1 MSNKAR
7 YGMNFTPVFDL
18 CMKYKFKKPIREG
31 KKKRYTLNLLEAYIY
46 GLMCSL
52 HYNGCEIF
60 VSQSGLADKVGCDD
74 KTIRKAI
81 QTLIKAGVIKQKHRY
96 GKSNLYTLLITPEK
110 FAKMCAAQG
119 VEEDAAVPAAPED
132 AEEDAPDGHDD
143 DDTPDGPDV
152 NQDTEAPEPTQEAP
166 QEAKQ
171 EEPKQPD
178 VNAKPLM
185 KRHRDEYGYCEL
197 TRDEMNAA
205 YSKIKKIIKAK
216 AEARGGRVPVKLSTI
231 RDKIYGPEY
240 MTKYIIGTHEGTIW
254 REESYWHC
262 SEDVF
267 EIVNKLLENIG
278 CLSVVMDTEG
288 DGMYSPK
295 TQLWDNVRL
304 TTKKHENGTTT
315 KQLEFIK

>member
-1 MSNKAR
+1 MSNKTR
-7 YGMNFTPVFDL
+7 YGMNFTPIFDL
-18 CMKYKFKKPIREG
+18 CMKYRFNKSISPDKN
-31 KKKRYTLNLLEAYIY
+31 KKRFTLNLLEAYIY
-46 GLMCSL
+46 GLMCNL

-60 VSQSGLADKVGCDD
+60 ISHAGLAEKIGCTE
-74 KTIRKAI
+74 KTVRTAI
-81 QTLIKAGVIKQKHRY
+81 QALINAGVIKAKRRY

-119 VEEDAAVPAAPED
+119 IEEDAADPAADDGQEAPED
-132 AEEDAPDGHDD
+132 PTQDDAPEDQ
-143 DDTPDGPDV
+143 P
-152 NQDTEAPEPTQEAP
+152 EAQQEAP
-166 QEAKQ
+166 
-171 EEPKQPD
+171 KQPE

-185 KRHRDEYGYCEL
+185 KRHRDEYGYCKL

-267 EIVNKLLENIG
+267 EVVNKLLENIG
-278 CLSVVMDTEG
+278 CLSLVMDTEG
-288 DGMYSPK
+288 DGLYSPK
-295 TQLWDNVRL
+295 SQLWDNVRL
-304 TTKKHENGTTT
+304 TTKKQEDGTTT
-315 KQLEFIK
+315 RQLEFTR